1 MASGLGQDRI
11 EAYRRDGFVSP
22 VSVLATGEA
31 ADYRRRFESYE
42 AATGDWYPSSKGQKI
57 YLLQTWAAELASHPA
72 LLDAVEA
79 VIGPDILVWGCS
91 LFIKEPGDTTY
102 VSWHQDSTYWGLSET
117 DVVSGWIALS
127 PATRE
132 SGCMKMIPGSQAWDQ
147 APHIDTLEKDNLL
160 TRGQEIA
167 LDVDESQAAYLELK
181 PGEASL
187 HNVRTTHG
195 SSPNRGDDRRIGLAI
210 RYLAPH
216 VRQVKADQDSAWLV
230 RGGDADGHFVHET
243 PPKGD
248 MDPAAVAEHT
258 RVMKLRQDVLYEGV
272 EGKPAHL

>member
-11 EAYRRDGFVSP
+11 EAYRRQGFVAPVPVLSP
-22 VSVLATGEA
+22 DEA

-42 AATGDWYPSSKGQKI
+42 AATGDWYPSTKGQKI
-57 YLLQTWAAELASHPA
+57 YFLQTWAAELASHPA
-72 LLDAVEA
+72 LLDAVES

-91 LFIKEPGDTTY
+91 LFIKEAGDTTY

-127 PATRE
+127 PATRK

-147 APHIDTLEKDNLL
+147 APHVDTLDKDNLL
-160 TRGQEIA
+160 TRGQAIA
-167 LDVDESQAAYLELK
+167 VDIDEDAAAYLELR

-187 HNVRTTHG
+187 HNVRTVHG
-195 SSPNRGDDRRIGLAI
+195 SSPNQGDDRRIGLAI
-210 RYLAPH
+210 RYVAPH

-230 RGGDADGHFVHET
+230 RGIDRHRHFVHET

-248 MDPAAVAEHT
+248 MDPAAVAEHA
-258 RVMKLRQDVLYEGV
+258 RVMKLRQDVLYDGV
-272 EGKPAHL
+272 EGQPAHI